1 VRLEYIEGNLEDA
14 LDELKLIEAQL
25 GPDDAELRSD
35 MLAWRSRAS
44 WLTGRW
50 EDAFTSAT
58 AAVEALDGLPE
69 SPQLA
74 RALAR
79 RSQIEML
86 KHHDDSIVHAEEAIA
101 VARRVGDLFAEV
113 NARINLFTEQATR
126 GGGLDPDELLAIV
139 DLADEAGVYDEAYR
153 AIVNFLWSAPGYV
166 PLDEAE
172 RVATEAE
179 RRLGGVA
186 PPSSIAAYVDLSR
199 VLMLSYPAGRWHEI
213 DEVVR
218 AYEPQVGFAT
228 ARIVW
233 LQVAGGMALRRGDL
247 QAAGVW
253 LEELQSTALATG
265 EPQRIVPMICVAVPW
280 LVLSGKSDELRSLLA
295 DASTAL
301 DGRWPS
307 VQTAVPV
314 VRALSAGREVTLLE
328 RTLDSMR
335 QTPKQ
340 AHVAILRTS
349 LITGEGLL
357 ALERGQADEAVE
369 LLRAAIDAEREGG
382 FVYDAACLELDLA
395 RALEAQGGP
404 DAASEAR
411 GRAASVLDVLGVVNA
426 F

>member
-1 VRLEYIEGNLEDA
+1 
-14 LDELKLIEAQL
+14 
-25 GPDDAELRSD
+25 
-35 MLAWRSRAS
+35 
-44 WLTGRW
+44 
-50 EDAFTSAT
+50 
-58 AAVEALDGLPE
+58 
-69 SPQLA
+69 
-74 RALAR
+74 
-79 RSQIEML
+79 
-86 KHHDDSIVHAEEAIA
+86 
-101 VARRVGDLFAEV
+101 
-113 NARINLFTEQATR
+113 
-126 GGGLDPDELLAIV
+126 
-139 DLADEAGVYDEAYR
+139 
-153 AIVNFLWSAPGYV
+153 
-166 PLDEAE
+166 
-172 RVATEAE
+172 
-179 RRLGGVA
+179 VA

-218 AYEPQVGFAT
+218 AYEPHVGFAT

-280 LVLSGKSDELRSLLA
+280 LVLSGKSDELRSLMA
-295 DASTAL
+295 DASSAL

-395 RALEAQGGP
+395 RALEAQGRP